1 MGLSVNIGRFG
12 AVLGICLYMLLV
24 ANHLRFIS
32 QEVEWGKRKPKDKK
46 KKAKKPSQAELEAMV
61 KQMFPEAPEA
71 DERSRVRGAVVS
83 SKVKDP
89 GS

>member
-1 MGLSVNIGRFG
+1 MELTENLVRFE

-61 KQMFPEAPEA
+61 NLLFSNPSQESM
-71 DERSRVRGAVVS
+71 
-83 SKVKDP
+83 
-89 GS
+89 